1 MAQVNVEISGRAYE
15 LSCRDGEEER
25 LLLLGRLVDAKA
37 ADVTRAIGKASE
49 ARELLLTALLLADEL
64 DEARGAAARQRIE
77 DAQRIAA
84 MDRYA
89 EKLETLAARLENPA
103 ATA

>member
-1 MAQVNVEISGRAYE
+1 MAQVNVEIGGRSYE

-25 LLLLGRLVDAKA
+25 LRLLGRLVDAKA

-89 EKLETLAARLENPA
+89 EKLESLAARLEKPA
-103 ATA
+103 ASA